1 MLSFFCRIMRES
13 SIDTRIVTYVE
24 PRASFRK
31 VFDTLIEQLV
41 NSGLYDI
48 RYFAGYG
55 NFRLWITK
63 PRERQ
68 IIFISQS
75 EWDKVRGITSP
86 IISISQVEKFL
97 KNGG

>member
-1 MLSFFCRIMRES
+1 MLSFFYRIMRVS
-13 SIDTRIVTYVE
+13 SIDTRVVTYIGNA
-24 PRASFRK
+24 ASFRRA
-31 VFDTLIEQLV
+31 FDSLIEQLV
-41 NSGLYDI
+41 NAGLDDL
-48 RYFAGYG
+48 RYFTGYG

-63 PRERQ
+63 PKERQ
-68 IIFISQS
+68 IIFIPQS